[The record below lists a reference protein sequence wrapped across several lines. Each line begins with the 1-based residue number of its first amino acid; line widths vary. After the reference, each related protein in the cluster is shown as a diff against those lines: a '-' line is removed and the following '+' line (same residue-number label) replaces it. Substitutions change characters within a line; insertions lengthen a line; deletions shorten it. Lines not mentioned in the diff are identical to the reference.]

1 MYQAHIS
8 SIIPAVVGA
17 SIALIAFIAP
27 FGNTGVD
34 GTLGAGLVVLG
45 SVAVTAMI
53 GVMAIYPLTR
63 GWFVTLGAL
72 ALLAASLTAIAA
84 FFLMQ
89 TLLLIAMAAT
99 LCVLIFLLFVS
110 GKRAG

>member
-1 MYQAHIS
+1 MYQAHVS
-8 SIIPAVVGA
+8 SIIPAAVGA
-17 SIALIAFIAP
+17 IIALLAFIAP

-34 GTLGAGLVVLG
+34 GTLGAGLAVLG

-53 GVMAIYPLTR
+53 GVMAASPRTR
-63 GWFVTLGAL
+63 GWFLTLSVLAAL
-72 ALLAASLTAIAA
+72 VALLTALAA

-99 LCVLIFLLFVS
+99 LCVLIFLLFAG